1 MWSIQD
7 EVNFFKKSL
16 SITDIDRLMYCIKE
30 KYYAFAPKGGSID
43 NATIQSRNGILGSY
57 TEKWA
62 RHFFYNVATENHLK
76 AINGV
81 ICPEI
86 GLTSRSSADLAFCT
100 KDGVMQRP
108 EDIKLIF
115 EIKMGI
121 VNNYTYNT
129 LTTEFEYIGD
139 YKTHEGN
146 PSLLRS
152 DSMLKAIG
160 KSINIRL
167 CAKSKHIPIIV
178 LGNSPITDSYTHKVD
193 NLHKNGIV
201 QHFISLY
208 PNPTSTSHIINTPSS
223 GFITPNDERES
234 WNLMNEI
241 LNTDFN
247 YFSSMKSDVEIGKII
262 REANKQPTDELK
274 GQEFLRLL
282 EL

>member
-1 MWSIQD
+1 MWTKQD
-7 EVNFFKKSL
+7 EINFFRNSL
-16 SITDIDRLMYCIKE
+16 SITDIDRLMYLINQH
-30 KYYAFAPKGGSID
+30 YYAFAPIGTNIN
-43 NATIQSRNGILGSY
+43 NATVQSRNGILGSY

-62 RHFFYNVATENHLK
+62 RDFFKGVVSVNKLK

-86 GLTSRSSADLAFCT
+86 GLTSASSADLAFCT
-100 KDGVMQRP
+100 KEGVVQKP
-108 EDIKLIF
+108 EDIRLIF

-121 VNNYTYNT
+121 VNNYTYNVDNNS
-129 LTTEFEYIGD
+129 FDFVGD
-139 YKTHEGN
+139 YKTHKGN

-193 NLHKNGIV
+193 NLHRSGIV

-208 PNPTSTSHIINTPSS
+208 PNPTTANHVVETPDS
-223 GFITPNDERES
+223 GFITLKSEQES
-234 WNLMNEI
+234 SDIMNEI
-241 LNTDFN
+241 LNTQFY
-247 YFSSMKSDVEIGKII
+247 YFSSMKSDKEIGELISK
-262 REANKQPTDELK
+262 ASKQPTDELK

-282 EL
+282 DL